1 MIESLA
7 ANLLVILHLGFI
19 VFVAFGGLLVCKWPK
34 IGYLHIPCVL
44 WGAMIELSG
53 WMCPLT
59 PLETVLRELAGEAG
73 YSGGFIDHY
82 VMPLVYP
89 EGLTRGMQIGLGIIV
104 LSVNL
109 CVYGWMLMIRIQ
121 RKKESKP

>member
-34 IGYLHIPCVL
+34 IGYLHIPSVL